1 MENLVPKES
10 LLFITI
16 ALVGYGVKIIE
27 TNFIYGLIA
36 FILGAGCLIGRA
48 YLKKQ
53 GFDIAG
59 KK

>member
-16 ALVGYGVKIIE
+16 ALVGYGVKVIE

-36 FILGAGCLIGRA
+36 LVLGAGCLIGRA
-48 YLKKQ
+48 ILKKQ
-53 GFDIAG
+53 GFDISG
-59 KK
+59 R